1 MNIIAYVIVPVSLLC
16 AMIVLSV
23 KNVRYRELADRKTRT
38 APVYLLACLLLVASD
53 LAAGGRDALL
63 RLSWDLMLCF
73 IPLMLLTSSL
83 WQSERAEVV
92 RRICAA
98 VTALTAAYYLAVA
111 FSLFEMLPA
120 VWFAGGV
127 MLLALCA
134 AGLFICGLWMHI
146 RDVRAV
152 MKNGNVWANV
162 CLGTDALY
170 VMVVLA
176 CVLVFQFAASAAE
189 TYAGVHTWLLAVLL
203 AATVCALAARMI
215 FDSVFVFMHVHER
228 RIVESM
234 KMTQVEVVPDTSR
247 IEEQYKDIFER
258 VTEYFEVHK
267 PYLNGELTINDVVK
281 VVYTNKLYISR
292 AISQFTGRN
301 FCQFVNY
308 YRVMYS
314 MELFRSSPE
323 LKIHE
328 LANFSGF
335 NSVVSFNMAFRLFM
349 GEIPS
354 EWCRRERGKLLRK
367 KK

>member
-1 MNIIAYVIVPVSLLC
+1 MNIIAYLIVSVSLLC

-23 KNVRYRELADRKTRT
+23 KNVRYKELADRKTRT
-38 APVYLLACLLLVASD
+38 VPLFLLACILLVSAD
-53 LAAGGRDALL
+53 LTAGGGDMPL
-63 RLSWDLMLCF
+63 RLSWDLMLCM
-73 IPLMLLTSSL
+73 IPVMFLTSSL
-83 WQSERAEVV
+83 WKREQAEVILRV
-92 RRICAA
+92 CGAA
-98 VTALTAAYYLAVA
+98 TVLTAAYYLAVA
-111 FSLFEMLPA
+111 FSLLEMLPS
-120 VWFAGGV
+120 VWSAGGV
-127 MLLALCA
+127 MLLALSV
-134 AGLFICGLWMHI
+134 AGLFIYGLWRHI

-152 MKNGNVWANV
+152 MKNGTVWFNVS
-162 CLGTDALY
+162 LGTEALY
-170 VMVVLA
+170 SIVVLMH
-176 CVLVFQFAASAAE
+176 VLVFLFVSSAAG
-189 TYAGVHTWLLAVLL
+189 TYSGVHSLILTVLL
-203 AATVCALAARMI
+203 VATVCALAARVA